1 MLSHSLLLLAVFSLT
16 HLLCHSLNQDAP
28 VPIQITTSSRHYGP
42 DGPWQA
48 VSILYGRTQQ
58 PVDLYPGGV
67 FESIILLDMMCE
79 NATRFP
85 CGSGGL
91 FNPND
96 STSGDYYFKQY
107 ADRTGYAID
116 WTLGALRLGGVA
128 LVALENMTL
137 GAQRSIL
144 IPNLSTRLIGAAVMI
159 YPDGS
164 EYPPQV
170 GQLSLGP
177 SAINQSFD
185 LGSATPSIN
194 GTLIPGYLSAEKVIP
209 SASYGLHFGSAAV
222 GPPLS
227 LWIGGYDQSRVLGT
241 ISAQSYDVESYLF
254 AIDLLDMG
262 IGVDHGDSPFSYS
275 KREGILAEAN
285 PSLSNALSV
294 VMNPAAPYLAFP
306 NSTCTAIVKDLP
318 VIYNAK
324 YGLYFWDVDAPQYA
338 RIINSPTYLSF
349 TFRASGTITTNL
361 TINVPFRLLNL
372 TLEAPLIK
380 EPTTYFPCQLPQRG
394 NQYSLGRAF
403 LQAAFIGVD
412 WSQGGK
418 WFLAQAPG
426 PNTSSTPS
434 AAAYPDNFSDSSS
447 SSNRWSD
454 TWEGYWTPLAEI
466 SSNSSAPTAS
476 STQNTEQPSETA
488 RAKAT
493 SSSALSTGAK
503 VGIGIGGA
511 ALVGITITVLYLFI
525 VRRRHHT
532 RKVPAP
538 LPISA
543 PSPSSEPTSTSSPHA
558 ELENESIQI
567 IPEFPDREPAEI
579 HTPGGYHHHYHHQLH
594 GDHVVEKG

>member
-1 MLSHSLLLLAVFSLT
+1 MLSRSLSLFIVFSVTL
-16 HLLCHSLNQDAP
+16 LLCHSLDQDAP

-48 VSILYGRTQQ
+48 VSVSYGRFQQ
-58 PVDLYPGGV
+58 AIDLYPGGV
-67 FESIILLDMMCE
+67 FESIVLLDMMCE

-96 STSGDYYFKQY
+96 SSSPDYYFNQY
-107 ADRTGYAID
+107 SAHTGYAID

-128 LVALENMTL
+128 LLALENLTL

-144 IPNLSTRLIGAAVMI
+144 IPNLSTRLIGAAVVI
-159 YPDGS
+159 CPDGS
-164 EYPPQV
+164 EYQPQV
-170 GQLSLGP
+170 GQLALGP

-185 LGSATPSIN
+185 LGSATPAIN
-194 GTLIPGYLSAEKVIP
+194 GTLIPGYLLAEKAIP
-209 SASYGLHFGSAAV
+209 SASYGLHFGSAAF

-227 LWIGGYDQSRVLGT
+227 LWIGGYDQSRVLGS
-241 ISAQSYDVESYLF
+241 ISAQSYDVESNLF
-254 AIDLLDMG
+254 AIDLLDIG
-262 IGVDHGDSPFSYS
+262 IGVDHGDSPFSYW
-275 KREGILAEAN
+275 KRDAILAEAN
-285 PSLSNALSV
+285 SSISNALSV
-294 VMNPAAPYLAFP
+294 VMNPAAPYLALP
-306 NSTCTAIVKDLP
+306 NSTCAAIIKDLP
-318 VIYNAK
+318 VTYNAK
-324 YGLYFWDVDAPQYA
+324 YGLYFWDVNAPQYT

-349 TFRASGTITTNL
+349 TFRASGSITANL
-361 TINVPFRLLNL
+361 TINVAFRLLNL

-380 EPTTYFPCQLPQRG
+380 EPTTYFPCQPPQRG

-434 AAAYPDNFSDSSS
+434 AAPYPDIFSNSSS
-447 SSNRWSD
+447 SSNKWSD

-466 SSNSSAPTAS
+466 TNSSAPKTP
-476 STQNTEQPSETA
+476 STQNTGPSETA

-493 SSSALSTGAK
+493 GSSLTTGAK
-503 VGIGIGGA
+503 VGIGIGSA
-511 ALVGITITVLYLFI
+511 AFVGIMIIIFCLL
-525 VRRRHHT
+525 RRRRPA
-532 RKVPAP
+532 RKV
-538 LPISA
+538 LTL
-543 PSPSSEPTSTSSPHA
+543 PSSAPTSTSPQA
-558 ELENESIQI
+558 ELENESAQI
-567 IPEFPDREPAEI
+567 ISEAPGREPAEI
-579 HTPGGYHHHYHHQLH
+579 YTTSGYPLQLH

>member
-1 MLSHSLLLLAVFSLT
+1 MLSHSLLLFAVFSLT
-16 HLLCHSLNQDAP
+16 HLLCHSLDQDAP

-48 VSILYGRTQQ
+48 VSVSYGRSQQ
-58 PVDLYPGGV
+58 AIDLYPGGV
-67 FESIILLDMMCE
+67 FESIIFLDMMCE

-96 STSGDYYFKQY
+96 SSSGDYYFKQY
-107 ADRTGYAID
+107 TDRTGYAID

-164 EYPPQV
+164 EYQPQV

-177 SAINQSFD
+177 SATNQSFD

-194 GTLIPGYLSAEKVIP
+194 GTLIPGYLETEKVIP
-209 SASYGLHFGSAAV
+209 SASYGLHFGSAAL

-227 LWIGGYDQSRVLGT
+227 LWIGGYDQSRVLGS
-241 ISAQSYDVESYLF
+241 ISAQSYDVGSKLF
-254 AIDLLDMG
+254 TIDLLDIG
-262 IGVDHGDSPFSYS
+262 IGVDHGDSPFSY
-275 KREGILAEAN
+275 KRREGMLAEGN
-285 PSLSNALSV
+285 SSISNALSV
-294 VMNPAAPYLAFP
+294 VMNAAAPYLALP
-306 NSTCTAIVKDLP
+306 NSTCAAIMKDLP
-318 VIYNAK
+318 VTYDAK
-324 YGLYFWDVDAPQYA
+324 YGLYFWDIDAPQYA

-349 TFRASGTITTNL
+349 TFRASGSITANL

-380 EPTTYFPCQLPQRG
+380 EPTTYFPCQPPQRSD
-394 NQYSLGRAF
+394 QYSLGRAF

-434 AAAYPDNFSDSSS
+434 AVVYPNVLSDSSS
-447 SSNRWSD
+447 SSNKWSD
-454 TWEGYWTPLAEI
+454 TWEGYWTPLTEI
-466 SSNSSAPTAS
+466 SNSSAPTTP
-476 STQNTEQPSETA
+476 STQNTESSETA

-493 SSSALSTGAK
+493 SSALSTGAK
-503 VGIGIGGA
+503 VGIGIGSA
-511 ALVGITITVLYLFI
+511 ALVGITISVFCLFRRRRRARTVLAIPFSTPPY
-525 VRRRHHT
+525 
-532 RKVPAP
+532 
-538 LPISA
+538 SA
-543 PSPSSEPTSTSSPHA
+543 PTSTSPQA
-558 ELENESIQI
+558 ELENESTQI
-567 IPEFPDREPAEI
+567 VPEAPGREPAEI
-579 HTPGGYHHHYHHQLH
+579 YTTGGYPHQLH